1 MDAAYMNLLYHTEI
15 RWLSKGNVLKR
26 VLDHKEETTEFLKL
40 QKRTHWHDLFENHE
54 WITRLCY
61 LCDIFERLNT
71 LNLSLQGKDSNI
83 MDFVDKLSA
92 FQAMLDLWRN
102 KINSGRIT
110 MFSHLCC
117 YVEDCEISISEALQN
132 DIATHLQS
140 LKDEFSRYFPETTKS
155 KFNLVRNPFLAKIDD
170 CIPDNH
176 DAAQED
182 FIKLVNNSGAQTLF
196 SRVDLP
202 SFWSSMLGSYPIVS
216 QIALKLLMP
225 FPSTYLCEAAFS
237 SMLVIK
243 TKARN
248 RLDVKPDLRCCLAI
262 TQPRIQKLV
271 DEKQHQKSH

>member
-1 MDAAYMNLLYHTEI
+1 
-15 RWLSKGNVLKR
+15 
-26 VLDHKEETTEFLKL
+26 
-40 QKRTHWHDLFENHE
+40 
-54 WITRLCY
+54 
-61 LCDIFERLNT
+61 
-71 LNLSLQGKDSNI
+71 

-92 FQAMLDLWRN
+92 LQAMLDLWRN

-110 MFSHLCC
+110 MFSHLCS

-182 FIKLVNNSGAQTLF
+182 FIKLVNDSGAQTLF

-202 SFWSSMLGSYPIVS
+202 SFGV
-216 QIALKLLMP
+216 
-225 FPSTYLCEAAFS
+225 LCLEA
-237 SMLVIK
+237 
-243 TKARN
+243 
-248 RLDVKPDLRCCLAI
+248 
-262 TQPRIQKLV
+262 IQ
-271 DEKQHQKSH
+271 

>member
-1 MDAAYMNLLYHTEI
+1 
-15 RWLSKGNVLKR
+15 
-26 VLDHKEETTEFLKL
+26 
-40 QKRTHWHDLFENHE
+40 
-54 WITRLCY
+54 
-61 LCDIFERLNT
+61 
-71 LNLSLQGKDSNI
+71 

-110 MFSHLCC
+110 MFSHLCS

-155 KFNLVRNPFLAKIDD
+155 KFNLIRNPFLAKIDD

-182 FIKLVNNSGAQTLF
+182 FIKLVNDSGAQTLF

-202 SFWSSMLGSYPIVS
+202 SFWSSVLGSYPIVS

-225 FPSTYLCEAAFS
+225 FPSTYLCEAAFHS
-237 SMLVIK
+237 ILGLTIQHLLS
-243 TKARN
+243 T
-248 RLDVKPDLRCCLAI
+248 LDPVPD
-262 TQPRIQKLV
+262 
-271 DEKQHQKSH
+271 SHYPLKN